1 METLREVAV
10 ELHDCLNIK
19 IWDEENNLR
28 PIVRDRLLQI
38 TKQYAE
44 DSEVLNYND
53 ILDAEIVGSNAS
65 YNYTS
70 QSDLDLHL
78 VVNMENLS
86 CDPALFQ
93 LACNAEKI
101 NFNKYYDIKVKGI
114 DVELYVEDVKSCT
127 ASNGIYSVFKDEW
140 IKFPAK
146 IEVPSFEDDAGY
158 NTLLSEYKTKAE
170 ALLEPDTS
178 AEDIDNYINS
188 LYTLRRS
195 GIMTDG
201 EFSQGNFIFK
211 EIRNL
216 GLLNALKDL
225 LKDIRSKELS
235 VESLL
240 VSNESVN
247 PKKCGEDSKVM
258 SYEFVYDTDMSTEEV
273 DETFRN
279 IDAKRSVLREGSMSM
294 LRNDLQK
301 GKKPII
307 ESKKYRVNYLLNESY
322 HYSIVEAANEDDA
335 ETQVKK
341 YLDNPDRK
349 IVTLGVEEQGGSMLE
364 PGSDSAMAEIINQLI
379 VDEWEAISGYNSAS
393 VTAQQIG
400 AEDAAKLFADI
411 AREEAAHV
419 GELQQLL
426 KSIDENTHAI
436 SEGEEEAQQKL
447 DESVESDYR
456 VMQKSY
462 KNSQSFKDID
472 KESGEFRDL
481 TDDLKHKNI
490 PYDIYYNKQDNGATV
505 FYESVSNL
513 DRLSETDRA
522 KVITVVDETYNKTVE
537 ELIEQIQD
545 GKFDS
550 LKYEIREP
558 NGIEFFNMDMSN
570 GKGEVIYHY
579 FLMPQNGDIIV
590 YVDVK

>member
-216 GLLNALKDL
+216 GLLDELKDM

-240 VSNESVN
+240 VSN
-247 PKKCGEDSKVM
+247 DS
-258 SYEFVYDTDMSTEEV
+258 
-273 DETFRN
+273 
-279 IDAKRSVLREGSMSM
+279 I
-294 LRNDLQK
+294 
-301 GKKPII
+301 
-307 ESKKYRVNYLLNESY
+307 NYN
-322 HYSIVEAANEDDA
+322 N
-335 ETQVKK
+335 
-341 YLDNPDRK
+341 
-349 IVTLGVEEQGGSMLE
+349 
-364 PGSDSAMAEIINQLI
+364 
-379 VDEWEAISGYNSAS
+379 
-393 VTAQQIG
+393 
-400 AEDAAKLFADI
+400 
-411 AREEAAHV
+411 
-419 GELQQLL
+419 
-426 KSIDENTHAI
+426 
-436 SEGEEEAQQKL
+436 
-447 DESVESDYR
+447 
-456 VMQKSY
+456 
-462 KNSQSFKDID
+462 
-472 KESGEFRDL
+472 
-481 TDDLKHKNI
+481 
-490 PYDIYYNKQDNGATV
+490 
-505 FYESVSNL
+505 
-513 DRLSETDRA
+513 SETDTDRDYRSFVELPSFREALDAYGLGDEFLRA
-522 KVITVVDETYNKTVE
+522 VENAILSNPEAGEMIPETGGARKLRFKVSNKGKSGGYRIIYVDFVRDT
-537 ELIEQIQD
+537 
-545 GKFDS
+545 
-550 LKYEIREP
+550 
-558 NGIEFFNMDMSN
+558 
-570 GKGEVIYHY
+570 
-579 FLMPQNGDIIV
+579 IV
-590 YVDVK
+590 YLITLYSKSVKKDLSKSEIKDIKRAVKGVK

>member
-216 GLLNALKDL
+216 GLLDALKDM

-247 PKKCGEDSKVM
+247 PKKCGEESKVM
-258 SYEFVYDTDMSTEEV
+258 SDEFVYDTDMSTEEV
-273 DETFRN
+273 DEAFRN
-279 IDAKRSVLREGSMSM
+279 IDAKRSVLWEGSMSM

-307 ESKKYRVNYLLNESY
+307 ESRKYRVNYLLNESY

-341 YLDNPDRK
+341 YLDNPDRE
-349 IVTLGVEEQGGSMLE
+349 IVTLGVEEQEGSMLE

-456 VMQKSY
+456 VMQKNY

-472 KESGEFRDL
+472 KESGKFRDL
-481 TDDLKHKNI
+481 TDDLEHKNI
-490 PYDIYYNKQDNGATV
+490 PYDIYYNKQDKGATV

-537 ELIEQIQD
+537 ELIDQIQD
-545 GKFDS
+545 GKFDPS
-550 LKYEIREP
+550 GYEIREP

-579 FLMPQNGDIIV
+579 FLMPQHGDIIV

>member
-146 IEVPSFEDDAGY
+146 IEVPSFEDNAGY

-188 LYTLRRS
+188 LYTLRRA

-216 GLLNALKDL
+216 GLLDALKDM

-247 PKKCGEDSKVM
+247 PKKCGEEGKVM
-258 SYEFVYDTDMSTEEV
+258 SDEFVYDTDMSTEEV
-273 DETFRN
+273 DEAFRN
-279 IDAKRSVLREGSMSM
+279 IDAKRSVLWEGSMSM

-341 YLDNPDRK
+341 YLDNPDRE
-349 IVTLGVEEQGGSMLE
+349 IVTLGVEEQEGSMLE

-456 VMQKSY
+456 FMQKNY

-472 KESGEFRDL
+472 KESGKFRDL
-481 TDDLKHKNI
+481 TDDLEHKNI
-490 PYDIYYNKQDNGATV
+490 PYDIYYNKQDKGATV

-545 GKFDS
+545 GKFDPS
-550 LKYEIREP
+550 GYEIREP

-579 FLMPQNGDIIV
+579 FLMPQHGDIIV

>member
-216 GLLNALKDL
+216 GLLDALKDM

-247 PKKCGEDSKVM
+247 PKECGEESKVM
-258 SYEFVYDTDMSTEEV
+258 SDEFVYDTDMSTEEF
-273 DETFRN
+273 DEAFRN
-279 IDAKRSVLREGSMSM
+279 IDAKRSVLWEGSMSM

-349 IVTLGVEEQGGSMLE
+349 IITLGVEEQEGSMLE

-426 KSIDENTHAI
+426 KSVDENTHAI

-447 DESVESDYR
+447 DESVESEYR
-456 VMQKSY
+456 VMQKNY

-481 TDDLKHKNI
+481 TDDLEHKNI
-490 PYDIYYNKQDNGATV
+490 PYDIYYNKQDKGATV
-505 FYESVSNL
+505 FYESFSNL

>member
-216 GLLNALKDL
+216 GLLDALKDM

-247 PKKCGEDSKVM
+247 PKECGEESKVM
-258 SYEFVYDTDMSTEEV
+258 SDEFVYDTDMSTEEF
-273 DETFRN
+273 DEAFRN
-279 IDAKRSVLREGSMSM
+279 IDAKRSVLWEGSMSM

-349 IVTLGVEEQGGSMLE
+349 IVTLGVEEREGSMLE

-490 PYDIYYNKQDNGATV
+490 PYDIYYNKQDKGATV

>member
-170 ALLEPDTS
+170 ALLEPDTG

-216 GLLNALKDL
+216 GLLDALKDM

-247 PKKCGEDSKVM
+247 PKECGEESKVM
-258 SYEFVYDTDMSTEEV
+258 SDEFVYDTDMSTEEF
-273 DETFRN
+273 DEAFRN
-279 IDAKRSVLREGSMSM
+279 IDAKRSVLWERSMSM

-341 YLDNPDRK
+341 YLDNPDRE
-349 IVTLGVEEQGGSMLE
+349 IVTLGVEEQEGSMLE

-490 PYDIYYNKQDNGATV
+490 PYDIYYNKQDKGATV

>member
-146 IEVPSFEDDAGY
+146 IEVPSFEDNAGY

-216 GLLNALKDL
+216 GLLDALKDM

-247 PKKCGEDSKVM
+247 PKECGEESKVM
-258 SYEFVYDTDMSTEEV
+258 SDEFVYDTDMSTEEF
-273 DETFRN
+273 DEAFRN
-279 IDAKRSVLREGSMSM
+279 IDAKRSVLWEGSM

-349 IVTLGVEEQGGSMLE
+349 IVTLGVEEREGSMLE

-490 PYDIYYNKQDNGATV
+490 PYDIYYNKQDKGATV